1 METKKRVNV
10 KRGDTVVIIAGKDK
24 GKKGKILMV
33 NPEDNSCI
41 VDGVNIVVKHKKARN
56 AQQKSSRDKKA
67 HKIDISNVQIL
78 CKCGK
83 ATRVNHK
90 IVAGKSVRYCNKCD
104 EILDK
109 KYVKSKEKIKEK
121 EAEDSEKEAADKA
134 AAKKPLQRR
143 EVKHTADS
151 KVKTAGGANTAKVGL
166 PRKQG
171 G

>member
-24 GKKGKILMV
+24 GKKGKVLLV
-33 NPEDNSCI
+33 NPDDNSCV
-41 VDGVNIVVKHKKARN
+41 VDGVNIVVKHKKARG

-90 IVAGKSVRYCNKCD
+90 IVGSKSVRYCNKCG

-109 KYVKSKEKIKEK
+109 KYVKTKERVKEK
-121 EAEDSEKEAADKA
+121 EAEDSEKETQEKA
-134 AAKKPLQRR
+134 ATKKPLQRR

-151 KVKTAGGANTAKVGL
+151 KVKSTGGNTAKVGL
-166 PRKQG
+166 PRKTG
-171 G
+171 GA